1 MIGLVIRVIVAAFVL
16 MFVGWIL
23 PGFEV
28 AGFTGA
34 LIAAVVIAVLGYAA
48 EMLLG
53 KKLSPKSKGIIG
65 FLVAALV
72 IYLAGLIIPAYLTV
86 TFVGALLAAIIIGV
100 IDFFVPIKLR

>member
-1 MIGLVIRVIVAAFVL
+1 MIGLIIRFIVSAFVL

-34 LIAAVVIAVLGYAA
+34 LITAIVIAILGHIA
-48 EMLLG
+48 EVLLG
-53 KKLSPKSKGIIG
+53 KRLSPKSKGVIG
-65 FLVAALV
+65 FIAAALV

-86 TFVGALLAAIIIGV
+86 TFVGALLAAVIIGV
-100 IDFFVPIKLR
+100 IDVFVPTKLR